1 MKKIFTIILV
11 VAGTISFA
19 SAQSNNQRNIARND
33 NKKINTDYKQHSS
46 FEKINS
52 VAYND
57 NYFSYKEKTQKLK
70 MINREYDKKIVSV
83 KYNHHL
89 SGREK
94 SNLIQWLQ
102 MQRKN
107 EISGLEY
114 QYVKSNQRANSQA
127 SFHASKKW

>member
-11 VAGTISFA
+11 AAGTISFA

-46 FEKINS
+46 FEKTNS

-57 NYFSYKEKTQKLK
+57 NYFSYKEKQQKLE
-70 MINREYDKKIVSV
+70 MINREYDQKIVSV
-83 KYNHHL
+83 KYNRHL

-94 SNLIQWLQ
+94 SNQIQWLQ
-102 MQRKN
+102 SQRKN
-107 EISGLEY
+107 EITREEY
-114 QYVKSNQRANSQA
+114 QYAKNNQKVKSRD
-127 SFHASKKW
+127 SFHAAKKW